1 MNNKGQTL
9 VLLLVFM
16 AIMIIVVSA
25 VTAVTINNAV
35 GAGKFSQ
42 GNLALAIAESGAEN
56 GILRVLRD
64 PDYVGEILPVGNG
77 SAKITIFGGT
87 TPVIQS
93 VATVGNFRRVVE
105 VRGSFNNNVL
115 TITSWKEL

>member
-1 MNNKGQTL
+1 MNKKGQTL
-9 VLLLVFM
+9 VLLMVFM

-25 VTAVTINNAV
+25 VTVVTINNTV
-35 GAGKFSQ
+35 GSGKFSQ
-42 GNLALAIAESGAEN
+42 GDFALAIAESGAEN

-64 PDYVGEILPVGNG
+64 PDYVGETLPVGSG
-77 SAKITIFGGT
+77 SAKITVSGGT